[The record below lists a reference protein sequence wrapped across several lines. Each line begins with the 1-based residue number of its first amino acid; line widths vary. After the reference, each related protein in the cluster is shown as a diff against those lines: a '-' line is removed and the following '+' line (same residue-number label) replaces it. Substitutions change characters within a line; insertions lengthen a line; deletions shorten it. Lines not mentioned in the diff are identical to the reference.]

1 MNSYYVNLVL
11 VITSLIINIIAS
23 VVVLK
28 KKPLKPFQVTF
39 INILF
44 LNILYAISRLPIVLV
59 FLSSPKHD
67 IIDSETFTNFRILIA
82 VFIIHAIC
90 FFITFLAL
98 QRLVAVTNPMKFQ
111 TWITKRNILKVSVA
125 IYVTI
130 TIGFSVC
137 TVLIIKF
144 SIKSIQI
151 DRALCWFFV
160 TESLLIVISYAIIIW
175 KTIKFKS
182 YSSVA
187 KQELR
192 LVKISVIVSISFL
205 VSYFPITLYLLL
217 KESSNL
223 FYRIAVLM
231 LWIDNIV
238 NLLVIIL
245 DNRWAYC
252 ICRLIRDKDSPE
264 TSVKLTAKSN
274 VTEFGEIALDS
285 PKIKKS
291 KTDSYT

>member
-1 MNSYYVNLVL
+1 M
-11 VITSLIINIIAS
+11 VI
-23 VVVLK
+23 LK

-231 LWIDNIV
+231 LWIDNFV
-238 NLLVIIL
+238 NPLVIIL

-252 ICRLIRDKDSPE
+252 RLIRDKDSPE
-264 TSVKLTAKSN
+264 TPVKLTAKSSVN
-274 VTEFGEIALDS
+274 EFGEIALDS

-291 KTDSYT
+291 KTDFYT

>member
-1 MNSYYVNLVL
+1 MSSYFVNLVL

-23 VVVLK
+23 VVILK
-28 KKPLKPFQVTF
+28 KKTLKPFQVTF

-44 LNILYAISRLPIVLV
+44 LNILYAISRLPIVLI
-59 FLSSPKHD
+59 FLTSPKHD
-67 IIDSETFTNFRILIA
+67 ITDSKTFTNFRILVA

-98 QRLVAVTNPMKFQ
+98 QRLIAVTNPMKFQ

-137 TVLIIKF
+137 TVLIVKF

-151 DRALCWFFV
+151 DRALCWLFV

-182 YSSVA
+182 YSSIA
-187 KQELR
+187 KQEHR
-192 LVKISVIVSISFL
+192 LMKISIIVSISFL

-217 KESSNL
+217 HESSNL
-223 FYRIAVLM
+223 FYQIAVLM
-231 LWIDNIV
+231 LWIDNFV
-238 NLLVIIL
+238 NPLVIIV
-245 DNRWAYC
+245 DNRWAHC
-252 ICRLIRDKDSPE
+252 ICQLIAGKDSPE
-264 TSVKLTAKSN
+264 TSVQLTAKSSVN
-274 VTEFGEIALDS
+274 EFGEIVLDS
-285 PKIKKS
+285 TKIKKS
-291 KTDSYT
+291 ATDCDA